1 MRDFDLIV
9 LGAGNS
15 ADVYRAADAAG
26 LRTAVVEKGP
36 LGGTCPNR
44 GCIPSKLLL
53 AHADRADAIRS
64 SGRFHIDSHIDAI
77 DGDAILR
84 DVREYT
90 DRWDTV
96 LEESLGS
103 SVTLFRGHGRFV
115 DGRTI
120 EVAGDR
126 ITADRIVIATGS
138 RPRRLDLGVPYW
150 TSDDVFR
157 LESMPDSIVFVGGG
171 FISAELAHFFAGLG
185 VPTTIL
191 AREDRLLGKEDEETA
206 TVFCKAFGQR
216 VDVRYDIV
224 LERAEHDGTRYTLYL
239 SDGTTLETHA
249 LVLAI
254 GRVPNSDDLGLE
266 HTSIH
271 TSGEG
276 FIETDAFLRTSAPGV
291 HALGDVAGKHFF
303 THTASFEA
311 MYLGRLLT
319 GTTDERLDYGPVPH
333 AVFTDPELAGV
344 GRTEREL
351 QRAGVDYVKA
361 TLPFASVT
369 KGRAIKEEH
378 GLAKLL
384 VARDG
389 SILGA
394 HIVGAHASILLHE
407 IVAVMKWR
415 NDIRS
420 LTDMIHVHPS
430 LPEVIGGVA
439 SRAMAALRAAR

>member
-53 AHADRADAIRS
+53 AHADRAHAIRS
-64 SGRFHIDSHIDAI
+64 SDRFHVESHIDAI

-96 LEESLGS
+96 LEDALGS
-103 SVTLFRGHGRFV
+103 NVTLLRGHGRFV
-115 DGRTI
+115 DDRTI
-120 EVAGDR
+120 EVNGER
-126 ITADRIVIATGS
+126 ITADRIVIGTGS
-138 RPRRLDLGVPYW
+138 RPRRLDLSVPYW

-157 LESMPDSIVFVGGG
+157 IETLPDSVVFVGGG

-185 VPTTIL
+185 VPATIL
-191 AREDRLLGKEDEETA
+191 AREDRLLGREDEETA
-206 TVFCKAFGQR
+206 GVFCKAFEQR
-216 VDVRYDIV
+216 VDVRYNTV
-224 LERAEHDGTRYTLYL
+224 LERAEYDGTRYTLHV
-239 SDGTTLETHA
+239 SGGTTLETGA
-249 LVLAI
+249 LVVAI

-266 HTSIH
+266 NTSIR
-271 TSGEG
+271 TSANGL
-276 FIETDAFLRTSAPGV
+276 IETDEFLRTAAPGV
-291 HALGDVAGKHFF
+291 HALGDVAGKYFF
-303 THTASFEA
+303 THTASLEA
-311 MYLGRLLT
+311 GYLGRLLT
-319 GTTDERLDYGPVPH
+319 GATDEPLDYGPVPH
-333 AVFTDPELAGV
+333 AVFTDPELAAV

-351 QRAGVDYVKA
+351 QDAGVDYVKA
-361 TLPFASVT
+361 TLPFANVT
-369 KGRAIKEEH
+369 RGRAIKEEH

-394 HIVGAHASILLHE
+394 HLVGAHASILLHQ

-415 NDIRS
+415 NNVHS
-420 LTDMIHVHPS
+420 FTDMIHVHPS
-430 LPEVIGGVA
+430 LSEVIGGVA
-439 SRAMAALRAAR
+439 SRAVAALKN

>member
-1 MRDFDLIV
+1 MRNFDLIV

-26 LRTAVVEKGP
+26 LRTAIVEKGP

-53 AHADRADAIRS
+53 AHADVGDAIRG
-64 SGRFHIDSHIDAI
+64 SGRFHIESRIDSI

-96 LEESLGS
+96 LEDALGS
-103 SVTLFRGHGRFV
+103 NVTLFRGHGRFV
-115 DGRTI
+115 DDRTI
-120 EVAGDR
+120 EVNGER

-138 RPRRLDLGVPYW
+138 RPRRLDLGVPYL
-150 TSDDVFR
+150 TSDEVFR
-157 LESMPDSIVFVGGG
+157 LESLPASVVFVGGG
-171 FISAELAHFFAGLG
+171 FISAELAHFFAGVG

-191 AREDRLLGKEDEETA
+191 ARDDSLLGKEDEETA
-206 TVFCKAFGQR
+206 AVFCKAFGQR
-216 VDVRYDIV
+216 VDVRYNTV
-224 LERAEHDGTRYTLYL
+224 LERAEHDGERSTLHL
-239 SDGTTLETHA
+239 SDGSTMQTEA
-249 LVLAI
+249 LVVAI

-266 HTSIH
+266 HTSIR
-271 TSGEG
+271 TNAAG
-276 FIETDAFLRTSAPGV
+276 FIETDDFLRTSAPGV

-303 THTASFEA
+303 THTASLEA
-311 MYLGRLLT
+311 KYLGRLLT
-319 GTTDERLDYGPVPH
+319 GASDEPLDYGPVPH
-333 AVFTDPELAGV
+333 AVFTEPELAGV

-351 QRAGVDYVKA
+351 RDASVDYVKA
-361 TLPFASVT
+361 TLPFDRVT

-394 HIVGAHASILLHE
+394 HLVGAHSSILLHE
-407 IVAVMKWR
+407 IIAVMKWR
-415 NDIRS
+415 NHISS
-420 LTDMIHVHPS
+420 LTEMIHVHPALS
-430 LPEVIGGVA
+430 EVIAGVA
-439 SRAMAALRAAR
+439 SRASASLRARQ